1 MKRLAPLVALLF
13 VGVALAAEPDSVLL
27 GEEDAKAAVAAQ
39 DAVVSACGL
48 VAQTRKAL
56 DRALAEETRAKEA
69 RAKTFLALA
78 EKLGLVPPEAAGVK
92 RPTLSLRVAAT
103 RDGEGPE
110 VKTVSLVATQE

>member
-1 MKRLAPLVALLF
+1 MKKLAPLVALLF

-56 DRALAEETRAKEA
+56 DRAIAEETRAKEA
-69 RAKTFLALA
+69 RARTFLAIA
-78 EKLGLVPPEAAGVK
+78 EKLGLVPPLADGAN
-92 RPTLSLRVAAT
+92 RPTLSLRTAT
-103 RDGEGPE
+103 TKDGDGSE